1 MGSLAPLPL
10 GSGRTVGVLV
20 GFIKDAKAK
29 SLAEQAGRAVAEGRQ
44 VFACRVNEGG
54 WNDNWGGSLSG
65 VAEQIEAVEATGW
78 RLDQSTFLPGKGQ
91 NVSAFLI
98 FRRVAAP
105 PYQGQPYQG
114 QQGTT
119 WGHQA

>member
-1 MGSLAPLPL
+1 M
-10 GSGRTVGVLV
+10 

-29 SLAEQAGRAVAEGRQ
+29 SISEQAQRAVAEGRA

-65 VAEQIEAVEATGW
+65 VAEQIEAIEAVGW
-78 RLDQSTFLPGKGQ
+78 RLDQSSFLPGKGDK
-91 NVSAFLI
+91 VSAFLI
-98 FRRVAAP
+98 FRRAVAHVPAP
-105 PYQGQPYQG
+105 QQYNG

-119 WGHQA
+119 WGVQQ

>member
-1 MGSLAPLPL
+1 M
-10 GSGRTVGVLV
+10 

-29 SLAEQAGRAVAEGRQ
+29 SIAEQAARAIAEGRL

-65 VAEQIEAVEATGW
+65 VAEQIEAVESTGW
-78 RLDQSTFLPGKGQ
+78 LLDQSTFLPGKGQ

-98 FRRVAAP
+98 FRRTAAPQPSQSVVPQAYQGQQPAAP
-105 PYQGQPYQG
+105 PYQGRQG
-114 QQGTT
+114 QPGPAWGLQG
-119 WGHQA
+119 

>member
-1 MGSLAPLPL
+1 M
-10 GSGRTVGVLV
+10 

-29 SLAEQAGRAVAEGRQ
+29 SIAEQAARAVAEGRL

-65 VAEQIEAVEATGW
+65 VAEQIEAVESTGW

-98 FRRVAAP
+98 FRRAAPQPYQPAPQPLQGQQPAAP
-105 PYQGQPYQG
+105 PYQGQQG
-114 QQGTT
+114 PA
-119 WGHQA
+119 WGRQA

>member
-1 MGSLAPLPL
+1 M
-10 GSGRTVGVLV
+10 

-29 SLAEQAGRAVAEGRQ
+29 SIAEQAARAISEGRQ

-65 VAEQIEAVEATGW
+65 VAEQIEAVESAGW

-98 FRRVAAP
+98 FRRAQVPAP
-105 PYQGQPYQG
+105 QAYQVQP
-114 QQGTT
+114 GTT
-119 WGHQA
+119 WGQQG